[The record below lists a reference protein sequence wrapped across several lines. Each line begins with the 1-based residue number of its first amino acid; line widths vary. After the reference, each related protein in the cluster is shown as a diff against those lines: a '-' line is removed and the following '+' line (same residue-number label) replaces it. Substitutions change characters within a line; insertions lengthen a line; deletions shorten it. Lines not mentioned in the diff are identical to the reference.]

1 LVASSE
7 RLSNYRVDGFSETPR
22 CIDGAGKHVDRM
34 LEDLSQQRQERLSAI
49 GEMTATLAHQ
59 IRTPLASA
67 LLYAKQLRSQTKT
80 QKVPADHICNR
91 LDEIA
96 RLIDDMLCY
105 AGGARRVE
113 EKFSISAMFTG
124 IVDVFQNCVGEGQL
138 NIALVRTDL
147 SVAGNYD
154 AIRGAVLNL
163 VENAFQACDN
173 NARVE
178 LGAELIGDRI
188 CLTVSD
194 NGRGISADIKD
205 RLFEPFFTT
214 RPNGT
219 GLGLA
224 VVRAVAEAHGG
235 EVIVDS
241 SKEGSTFALCLRSE
255 GGVL

>member
-1 LVASSE
+1 MLEALSE
-7 RLSNYRVDGFSETPR
+7 QRLARLSS
-22 CIDGAGKHVDRM
+22 
-34 LEDLSQQRQERLSAI
+34 I

-67 LLYAKQLRSQTKT
+67 LLYAKQLRSQTTT
-80 QKVPADHICNR
+80 QKIPADHICNR

-96 RLIDDMLCY
+96 RLVDDMLCY

-113 EKFSISAMFTG
+113 EKFSISGMFES
-124 IVDVFQNCVGEGQL
+124 IVDVFQNCVGKGQL
-138 NIALVRTDL
+138 TIELVHDDL

-154 AIRGAVLNL
+154 AIRGALLNL
-163 VENAFQACDN
+163 VENAFQACDEF
-173 NARVE
+173 AQVE
-178 LGAELIGDRI
+178 LGAELIDDRV

-194 NGRGISADIKD
+194 NGHGISADIRD

-235 EVIVDS
+235 EIIVDS
-241 SKEGSTFALCLRSE
+241 STRGTTFALCLRTE
-255 GGVL
+255 GGAI

>member
-1 LVASSE
+1 MVASSD
-7 RLSNYRVDGFSETPR
+7 RLPAFGLDGFT
-22 CIDGAGKHVDRM
+22 A
-34 LEDLSQQRQERLSAI
+34 LEALSQQREVRLSSI

-113 EKFSISAMFTG
+113 ERFSIGELYRS
-124 IVDVFQNCVGEGQL
+124 IVEVFQNCVGEGQL
-138 NIALVRTDL
+138 NIALVHDDL
-147 SVAGNYD
+147 TVSGNHD
-154 AIRGAVLNL
+154 AIRGAMLNL
-163 VENAFQACDN
+163 VENALQASGET
-173 NARVE
+173 ARVE
-178 LGAELIGDRI
+178 LGAELIEGRI

-194 NGRGISADIKD
+194 NGPGIAVDIKD

-241 SKEGSTFALCLRSE
+241 SARGTTFALCLRAP
-255 GGVL
+255 GGAI

>member
-1 LVASSE
+1 LPVFG
-7 RLSNYRVDGFSETPR
+7 VDG
-22 CIDGAGKHVDRM
+22 GV
-34 LEDLSQQRQERLSAI
+34 LEVLSQQRRERLSSI

-67 LLYAKQLRSQTKT
+67 LLYAKQLRSQTRT
-80 QKVPADHICNR
+80 QKIPADHICNR

-113 EKFSISAMFTG
+113 DKFSIGAMFRS
-124 IVDVFQNCVGEGQL
+124 IVEVFQNCVGEGQL
-138 NIALVRTDL
+138 NIALLRDDL
-147 SVAGNYD
+147 AVAGNYD
-154 AIRGAVLNL
+154 AIRGALLNL
-163 VENAFQACDN
+163 VENAFQACGRT
-173 NARVE
+173 ARVE
-178 LGAELIGDRI
+178 LGAELIDDRI

-194 NGRGISADIKD
+194 NGPGISADIKD

-241 SKEGSTFALCLRSE
+241 SVRGTTFALCLRSE
-255 GGVL
+255 GGAI

>member
-1 LVASSE
+1 MAAISDRLPEFGVDQMLVA
-7 RLSNYRVDGFSETPR
+7 LSR
-22 CIDGAGKHVDRM
+22 
-34 LEDLSQQRQERLSAI
+34 QRQERLSSI

-67 LLYAKQLRSQTKT
+67 LLYAKQLRNQTKT
-80 QKVPADHICNR
+80 QRVPADHICNR

-105 AGGARRVE
+105 AGGARRVDD
-113 EKFSISAMFTG
+113 KFSISALFYD
-124 IVDVFQNCVGEGQL
+124 IVEVFGNCIGDGQL
-138 NIALVRTDL
+138 SVALVRDELTA
-147 SVAGNYD
+147 AGNYD
-154 AIRGAVLNL
+154 AIRGALLNL
-163 VENAFQACDN
+163 VENAFQACDTA
-173 NARVE
+173 ARVE
-178 LGAELIGDRI
+178 LGAELIDDRI

-194 NGRGISADIKD
+194 NGSGISADIKN

-241 SKEGSTFALCLRSE
+241 SVRGTTFALCLRAD
-255 GGVL
+255 GGAI